1 VITVPGWK
9 SHLTTQ
15 EKLERLLKL
24 EAKLRENYPN
34 KFKPKEPT
42 ND

>member
-1 VITVPGWK
+1 MTK
-9 SHLTTQ
+9 RDTLTTKD
-15 EKLERLLKL
+15 KLDRLLKL
-24 EAKLRENYPN
+24 EAKLHENYPN